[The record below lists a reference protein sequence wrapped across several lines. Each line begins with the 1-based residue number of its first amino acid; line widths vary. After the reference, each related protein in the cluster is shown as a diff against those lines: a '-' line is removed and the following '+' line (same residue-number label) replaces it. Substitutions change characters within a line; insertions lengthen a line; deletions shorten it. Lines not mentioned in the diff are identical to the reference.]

1 MSNHSDTKRLRDELA
16 RSMAEVRKRNGILE
30 QQRIQNEQ
38 QRIQNEQ
45 LRAAG
50 QGGGGRGTRA

>member
-1 MSNHSDTKRLRDELA
+1 MSNPSDTKRLRDELA

-45 LRAAG
+45 
-50 QGGGGRGTRA
+50 